1 MIYLA
6 PIIYTLFIIFTA
18 YSFLHSC
25 FYSSVRHT
33 YINET
38 DNIFYDDIIFDED
51 VNNNNL
57 DIPLLQEES
66 EEN

>member
-6 PIIYTLFIIFTA
+6 PIIYTLFIIFTT

-25 FYSSVRHT
+25 FYSSFRHT